1 MEPDAI
7 QVDVA
12 ALKVR
17 DGFKQRV
24 RVDDSWYRIELVNT
38 QFPAVRRYC
47 CSHLEHPKE
56 VYMRQLA
63 TVARQYYPELSID
76 VPVGHDRHFHRSKS
90 KDEQRVVF
98 RIHLFAGS
106 RTSDSH

>member
-1 MEPDAI
+1 VEPDAI

-12 ALKVR
+12 ASKVR

-47 CSHLEHPKE
+47 C
-56 VYMRQLA
+56 
-63 TVARQYYPELSID
+63 
-76 VPVGHDRHFHRSKS
+76 
-90 KDEQRVVF
+90 
-98 RIHLFAGS
+98 
-106 RTSDSH
+106 